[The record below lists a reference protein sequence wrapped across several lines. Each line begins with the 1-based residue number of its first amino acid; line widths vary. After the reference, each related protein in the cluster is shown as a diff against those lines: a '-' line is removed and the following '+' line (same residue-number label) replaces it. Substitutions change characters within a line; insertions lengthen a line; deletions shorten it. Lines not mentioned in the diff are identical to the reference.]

1 MYRRDPRREHS
12 VLFDLDA
19 LARTQG
25 EGDPFEAAPS
35 PAAAPIAAV
44 RCPPPPRRWVPTL
57 TTVALI
63 LAGSLALAAAG
74 GATWHLM
81 TRTQPAPE
89 PTRIAVGDPTPMPSP
104 TVEQAAPDAIEAP
117 GATTEDAP
125 PAAPEAAPEAES
137 GAEAEA
143 AASAPARPT
152 ARRTERSRADS
163 SRAEPRRPRPTRT
176 AQRAAAEDRPE
187 PAPPPAATAVT
198 AQPKA
203 EREALDD
210 VDRMLRGLDADR
222 TETPR
227 PPDVV
232 HTAVALPERL
242 TRRQILHAVRRVGP
256 RINQCGGEGTY
267 RARLRITP
275 AGRVERVAVTGGA
288 PGARPCVERHV
299 RGMSFPR
306 FGGDAMSIELPFR
319 M

>member
-1 MYRRDPRREHS
+1 MHRRDPRREHS

-25 EGDPFEAAPS
+25 DGDPFEAPPS

-44 RCPPPPRRWVPTL
+44 HCPPPPRRWVPIL

-63 LAGSLALAAAG
+63 LAGSLALAAVG

-81 TRTQPAPE
+81 TRTQPTPPAPE
-89 PTRIAVGDPTPMPSP
+89 PTRIAVGDPTPMPSSP
-104 TVEQAAPDAIEAP
+104 VDQAAPSAIEGPTPTVA
-117 GATTEDAP
+117 DAP
-125 PAAPEAAPEAES
+125 PAAPEAAPEAE
-137 GAEAEA
+137 AEAEA
-143 AASAPARPT
+143 RAEPEVAAPTPPRPT
-152 ARRTERSRADS
+152 TR
-163 SRAEPRRPRPTRT
+163 RAEPRRPRPTRT
-176 AQRAAAEDRPE
+176 AQRAAAAEDRPE
-187 PAPPPAATAVT
+187 TTPPPVAPAVA

-222 TETPR
+222 PETPR

-275 AGRVERVAVTGGA
+275 AGRVERVTVTGGA
-288 PGARPCVERHV
+288 PGARSCVERHV